1 MFKNQLQNVSVLWS
15 FKGRGT
21 ALALL
26 AIIFAL
32 CQGNAIGADGR
43 HALIIGIGQY
53 SEASNTTT
61 LEGVPMDMVHARR
74 MAREM
79 GVPSSAI
86 VELRDSQATKENI
99 QKEFKKLAEKVME
112 GDRVF
117 IYHSGHG
124 TRYQQGNNCLQG
136 LQTYTTGKFTV
147 TDILSEA
154 EIATYTK
161 PISEK
166 ADKVLVMI
174 DACFSGGVINSTT
187 RSLRDRLNIK
197 PKFNDNSNQQ
207 CENVGVNQITARSVL
222 SEIKRFGVHEENFV
236 QIAAASN
243 NEVSWDA
250 KELGGLAT
258 HSLMQCL
265 TGEATDLNG
274 SGAISLDEI
283 RACAQIKLNALMKPH
298 ERLGM
303 LPSTIQVRGNRNLIP
318 VAVKPPPEIVAQI
331 PVVQPPSQVINTEP
345 PKPPTISPPAI
356 TAPIAEL
363 PKPPAPTQPIKP
375 PVAIAPPQLEP
386 LKPIVE
392 QAEPIKPPV
401 MQVIP
406 PVKPV
411 PPKPPTVN
419 APPPVEPALASL
431 ATLKDIE
438 QQRNPKRV
446 IDVKV
451 SKPTMK
457 IGKDS
462 LDLSIKSSH
471 DGYAYVVLLGS
482 DKKSFYILYP
492 NGLDKE
498 NKVMAGQTLQI
509 PKADWQIKATGPAG
523 TDNILVMVSDSPR
536 KLDTLA
542 MAEPTASAPF
552 TFALNDLGGRS
563 NLISFLTGSGVDG
576 KSESFGAKIISVKE
590 VQ

>member
-61 LEGVPMDMVHARR
+61 LEGVPIDMVNARR

-79 GVPSSAI
+79 GVTNDNI
-86 VELRDSQATKENI
+86 VVLRDSQATKANI
-99 QKEFKKLAEKVME
+99 QKEFQKLSEKVRE

-124 TRYQQGNNCLQG
+124 TQYQRGNNCLQG
-136 LQTYTTGKFTV
+136 LQTYTTGAFTE
-147 TDILSEA
+147 TDILTEA

-166 ADKVLVMI
+166 ADKVVVMI
-174 DACFSGGVINSTT
+174 DACFSGGVINSST
-187 RSLRDRLNIK
+187 RSLRDRLDIR
-197 PKFNDNSNQQ
+197 PKFNEASTQR
-207 CENVGVNQITARSVL
+207 CENVGVNMVNTRSL
-222 SEIKRFGVHEENFV
+222 LNEIKRFGVHEENFV
-236 QIAAASN
+236 QIAAANN
-243 NEVSWDA
+243 NEVSWDSKA
-250 KELGGLAT
+250 MGGFAT

-274 SGAISLDEI
+274 SGAISLDEV

-298 ERLGM
+298 EKLGY
-303 LPSTIQVRGNRNLIP
+303 LPSTIQVKGNRNLIP
-318 VAVKPPPEIVAQI
+318 VAVKPPPEVVAQI
-331 PVVQPPSQVINTEP
+331 QIPQAPVINVEP
-345 PKPPTISPPAI
+345 PKPPDVNQT
-356 TAPIAEL
+356 
-363 PKPPAPTQPIKP
+363 IKP
-375 PVAIAPPQLEP
+375 PVAITPPEP
-386 LKPIVE
+386 LKVE
-392 QAEPIKPPV
+392 QAPPAI
-401 MQVIP
+401 QAIP
-406 PVKPV
+406 PFKPL

-419 APPPVEPALASL
+419 APRPVEPALASL

-446 IDVKV
+446 VDVRV
-451 SKPTMK
+451 SKPNMK

-492 NGLDKE
+492 NGLDSE
-498 NKVMAGQTLQI
+498 NKVKAGQTLQI

-552 TFALNDLGGRS
+552 TFALNDIGGRS
-563 NLISFLTGSGVDG
+563 NLISFLTGSGVYG